1 VSGFEMCCR
10 ALHGEELTP
19 EQLKHLCDRDWIRTN
34 ARHIYKDKVNILAEI
49 ELEINGVP
57 QAVVIKWFGWRNR
70 ISYWL
75 SPFMR
80 SRAKKSWDASF
91 SLLKCGVK
99 VPKPLTVYTQRRFG
113 FIKCNFLLT
122 EKIENFT
129 LARSWLRD
137 PHAKPS
143 DKRII
148 VETLAEMVRKMHQ
161 AGMVHSDLT
170 PGNFLININNPSEI
184 YLIDLN
190 RLKHKIFLTR
200 SLKIDDVAKLNLC
213 QCGFAEEHSDC
224 LWIIFLEKYDKEEFE
239 KNKLALRLAMRR
251 LKNRRAM
258 KSLRKSSKPKN
269 LPTP

>member
-1 VSGFEMCCR
+1 MGYR
-10 ALHGEELTP
+10 ALHGEKLTQ
-19 EQLKHLCDRDWIRTN
+19 EQLRQLCDRDWISTN
-34 ARHIYKDKVNILAEI
+34 AHHIYKDKVNILAEI

-57 QAVVIKWFGWRNR
+57 RTVVIKWFGWRNR

-99 VPKPLTVYTQRRFG
+99 VPMPITVYTRRRFG
-113 FIKCNFLLT
+113 FIQRNFLLT
-122 EKIENFT
+122 EKIKNFT

-137 PHAKPS
+137 PNANPDH
-143 DKRII
+143 KRII
-148 VETLAEMVRKMHQ
+148 VATIAEMIRKMHQ

-170 PGNFLININNPSEI
+170 PGNFLVNNDNPAEI
-184 YLIDLN
+184 FLVDLN

-200 SLKIDDVAKLNLC
+200 AQKMNDIAKLNLC
-213 QCGFAEEHSDC
+213 RCNLAQEHSDC
-224 LWIIFLEKYDKEEFE
+224 LWILFLEQYDKKELE
-239 KNKLALRLAMRR
+239 KNKLALRLAISR

-258 KSLRKSSKPKN
+258 KALRKSSKSKRSAV
-269 LPTP
+269 L